1 MLPGKIYNL
10 KSTFFYFSLSILSA
24 WNCKLPKL
32 PQTQKSKL
40 CFHHNTR
47 AWGFSRFSKAQQN
60 QNEKSFYKCLETFI
74 QSMNPNLSGFGAE
87 AALRAV
93 QIADNVSLTM
103 GLILK
108 KKKKTSS
115 RTQLSVE
122 HWACKV
128 RKFRFKQRQPRGS
141 LNRQLPIFRLFFF
154 LTSYLYQASFRRV
167 QRTRKYLKG

>member
-1 MLPGKIYNL
+1 MGIKIKLILINKPNLTVTTCLQSKANLTVYHRVDLMLPGKIYNL

-108 KKKKTSS
+108 KKNLFEDTTFSGALSLQSKK
-115 RTQLSVE
+115 V
-122 HWACKV
+122 
-128 RKFRFKQRQPRGS
+128 
-141 LNRQLPIFRLFFF
+141 
-154 LTSYLYQASFRRV
+154 
-167 QRTRKYLKG
+167 

>member
-1 MLPGKIYNL
+1 MGIKIKLILINKPNL
-10 KSTFFYFSLSILSA
+10 TVKTCLQSKSNSLTQGRSDASRKDLQPEIYFFYFSLSILSA

-32 PQTQKSKL
+32 PQTQKSNL

-108 KKKKTSS
+108 KNP
-115 RTQLSVE
+115 L
-122 HWACKV
+122 
-128 RKFRFKQRQPRGS
+128 RGHNFQWS
-141 LNRQLPIFRLFFF
+141 TEP
-154 LTSYLYQASFRRV
+154 A
-167 QRTRKYLKG
+167 K